1 MNILCIPDK
10 GYSRNTSYTL
20 NQIFTFLLYY
30 IVEHISVMY
39 EQFMVKT
46 KIKEMDFNF

>member
-1 MNILCIPDK
+1 MHILCVPDK

-20 NQIFTFLLYY
+20 NQIFTFLLCY

-46 KIKEMDFNF
+46 KIKEIDFNF